1 MRGSCLGKGP
11 VLVTAEG
18 EWQWV
23 RQVGRG
29 EEEEGGGIAPPP
41 PQKTAFPEV
50 QREEECFPFVSQS
63 CASSGK
69 ARPLQLWSCEQVRRK
84 IWATGPK
91 FQKHHWERV

>member
-41 PQKTAFPEV
+41 PTEDSFSRGAERGRVFP
-50 QREEECFPFVSQS
+50 
-63 CASSGK
+63 
-69 ARPLQLWSCEQVRRK
+69 LCEPKLCQQ
-84 IWATGPK
+84 WQGPPIAAL
-91 FQKHHWERV
+91 EL